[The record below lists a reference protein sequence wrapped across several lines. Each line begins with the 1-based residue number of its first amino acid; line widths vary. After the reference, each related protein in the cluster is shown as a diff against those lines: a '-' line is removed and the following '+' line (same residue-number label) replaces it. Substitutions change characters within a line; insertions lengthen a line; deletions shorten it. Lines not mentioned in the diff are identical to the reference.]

1 MEQFKV
7 TDEMLE
13 GRGAL
18 SLPDQPSAEQMTA
31 QQIKTRLDAIVREV
45 LLPQFNAAMHS
56 LQSQSGAG
64 YIGAAPQGTLTQNT
78 IAKQLHELD
87 TALSQKAGVE
97 HVHAQYALSDHTHA
111 QYAASGHTHSAL
123 SSLSITQPLPAGVV
137 GVCNVYIS
145 TDGTL
150 PAAAPDGTLCLIL
163 S

>member
-7 TDEMLE
+7 TDEMLQ

-31 QQIKTRLDAIVREV
+31 LEIKTKLDAIVREA
-45 LLPQFNAAMHS
+45 LLPQFNAAMQS

-64 YIGAAPQGTLTQNT
+64 YIGAAAQGALTQPT
-78 IAKQLHELD
+78 IAGQLLELD
-87 TALSQKAGVE
+87 TALSQKAD
-97 HVHAQYALSDHTHA
+97 ADHTHT
-111 QYAASGHTHSAL
+111 QYAASDHTHSAL
-123 SSLSITQPLPAGVV
+123 AALSITQPLAAGVL
-137 GVCNVYIS
+137 GVSNVYIS

-150 PAAAPDGTLCLIL
+150 PASAPDGTLCLIL